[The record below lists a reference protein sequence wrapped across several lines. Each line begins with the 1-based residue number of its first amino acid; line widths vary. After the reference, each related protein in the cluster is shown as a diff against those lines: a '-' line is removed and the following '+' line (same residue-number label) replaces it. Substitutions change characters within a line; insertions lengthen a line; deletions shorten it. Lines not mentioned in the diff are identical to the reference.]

1 VHFCTGCVGLPR
13 HGRAA
18 RRGVACRPGYTG
30 RMKAVRLALLSL
42 ACLVPL
48 AAVAEWQW
56 LDKEDRRVF
65 SDQPPPP
72 DIAPNRILKQ
82 PGMRSA
88 TVPADTA
95 PAPVAAK
102 AAPAGVD
109 PALKPAGKDKAL
121 EEKRRQAAAAEAE
134 KKKAEEEKVAAM
146 RADNCGRARAA
157 KTNLESGQRIAFVN
171 DKGEREIMDDT
182 RRAAEI
188 KRTEEIIASDCRADR
203 Q

>member
-1 VHFCTGCVGLPR
+1 
-13 HGRAA
+13 
-18 RRGVACRPGYTG
+18 
-30 RMKAVRLALLSL
+30 MNAVRLAVLSL

-48 AAVAEWQW
+48 AAAAEWQW
-56 LDKEDRRVF
+56 LDNAGRRVF

-88 TVPADTA
+88 AVPAESA

-102 AAPAGVD
+102 TAPGGVD
-109 PALKPAGKDKAL
+109 PTLKPAGKDQAL
-121 EEKRRQAAAAEAE
+121 EEKRKQAAAAEAE
-134 KKKAEEEKVAAM
+134 KKKAEEQKVAAA
-146 RADNCGRARAA
+146 RADNCTRARGA
-157 KTNLESGQRIAFVN
+157 KANLESGQRIVFFN
-171 DKGEREIMDDT
+171 DKGEREFMDDA

-188 KRTEEIIASDCRADR
+188 RRAEEIIASDCRADR

>member
-1 VHFCTGCVGLPR
+1 
-13 HGRAA
+13 
-18 RRGVACRPGYTG
+18 
-30 RMKAVRLALLSL
+30 MKAVRLALLSL

-48 AAVAEWQW
+48 AAAAEWQW
-56 LDKEDRRVF
+56 LDKEGRRVF

-72 DIAPNRILKQ
+72 DIAANRILKQ

-88 TVPADTA
+88 TAPAETA

-121 EEKRRQAAAAEAE
+121 EEKRKQAAAAEAQ
-134 KKKAEEEKVAAM
+134 KKKAEEEKLAAI
-146 RADNCGRARAA
+146 RADNCGRARATKA
-157 KTNLESGQRIAFVN
+157 SLESGQRIALIN
-171 DKGEREIMDDT
+171 EKGEREIMDDA

-188 KRTEEIIASDCRADR
+188 KRTDGIIASDCRAADR